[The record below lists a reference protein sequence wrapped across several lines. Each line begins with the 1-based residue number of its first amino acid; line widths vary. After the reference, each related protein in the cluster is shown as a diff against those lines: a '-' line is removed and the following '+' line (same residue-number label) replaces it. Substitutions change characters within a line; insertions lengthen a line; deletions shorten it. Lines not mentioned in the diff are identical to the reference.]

1 MIYMIYTL
9 TLNPA
14 IDYVVALDNLEIGK
28 INRSENENIYFGG
41 KGINVSLILSELGF
55 ESVATGFVAG
65 FTGEALAKGISCDTI
80 KSDFVKLKNGITRI
94 NVKIRHGGETDINS
108 SGPMIDENDINE
120 LFEKLENISNEDWLI
135 LSGSVPSNLPQDI
148 YEKIMQ
154 RLKPKGVRFVVDAQG
169 GLLLSTLK
177 YNPFLIKP
185 NADELGEIFSVEIKN
200 NEDAVRYAKELRKM
214 GAQNV
219 LVSLGKDGAVLSD
232 EKDNIYYLSA
242 CKGDAVD
249 TVGAGDSM
257 LAGFIAGYLLNAD
270 YNYALRLA
278 TACGGATA
286 FSQGLAKRENI
297 ESLMEQLA

>member
-94 NVKIRHGGETDINS
+94 NVKIRHGGETDINT

-219 LVSLGKDGAVLSD
+219 LVSLGKDGAVLFD
-232 EKDNIYYLSA
+232 EKDNIYYLPA

-257 LAGFIAGYLLNAD
+257 LAGFIAGYLLNGD

-286 FSQGLAKRENI
+286 FSQGLANRKDIEN
-297 ESLMEQLA
+297 LMKQLA

>member
-1 MIYMIYTL
+1 MIYTL

-94 NVKIRHGGETDINS
+94 NVKIRHGGETDINT

-257 LAGFIAGYLLNAD
+257 LAGFIAGYLLNGD

-286 FSQGLAKRENI
+286 FSQGLANRKDIEN
-297 ESLMEQLA
+297 LMKQLA

>member
-1 MIYMIYTL
+1 MIYTL

>member
-1 MIYMIYTL
+1 MVYTL

-94 NVKIRHGGETDINS
+94 NVKIRHGGETDINT

-185 NADELGEIFSVEIKN
+185 NADELGEIFSVEIEN

-232 EKDNIYYLSA
+232 EKDNIYYLPV

-257 LAGFIAGYLLNAD
+257 LAGFIAGYLLNGD

-286 FSQGLAKRENI
+286 FSQGLANRKDIEN
-297 ESLMEQLA
+297 LMEQLA

>member
-1 MIYMIYTL
+1 MIYTL

-108 SGPMIDENDINE
+108 SGPMIDENDINM

-154 RLKPKGVRFVVDAQG
+154 RFKPKGVRFVVDAQG

-219 LVSLGKDGAVLSD
+219 LVSLGKDGAVLFD
-232 EKDNIYYLSA
+232 EKDNIYYLPA

-257 LAGFIAGYLLNAD
+257 LAGFIAGYLLNGD

-286 FSQGLAKRENI
+286 FSQGLANRKDIEN
-297 ESLMEQLA
+297 LMEQLA